1 VSTSRAAEVVEFY
14 RTLGLPLVE
23 EDHGDGAQH
32 WACDVDDIH
41 LAVLATDGAGDAP
54 SYHEPGSTFCGF
66 VVDDVSALTE
76 RPSQGR
82 RDRRAGAEQDAVGP
96 SCRRARP
103 RPTADRDPRS
113 RALIWART
121 IPASGTDRAQI
132 DVGQEL
138 DVGKYW
144 SWVSRRSAA
153 EAASSGGEREQLAAS
168 RARENQMSSIAE
180 GHGARPWAASAIVS
194 SV

>member
-1 VSTSRAAEVVEFY
+1 MATRVGALVVSTSRAAEVVEFY

-76 RPSQGR
+76 RLR
-82 RDRRAGAEQDAVGP
+82 RVGVTVVQEPNRMPWGLRAVVLDPDRRPIE
-96 SCRRARP
+96 
-103 RPTADRDPRS
+103 
-113 RALIWART
+113 I
-121 IPASGTDRAQI
+121 
-132 DVGQEL
+132 L
-138 DVGKYW
+138 DH
-144 SWVSRRSAA
+144 
-153 EAASSGGEREQLAAS
+153 ER
-168 RARENQMSSIAE
+168 
-180 GHGARPWAASAIVS
+180 
-194 SV
+194 